1 MNRFDRKSIPNGEA
15 LVEFLDGDIRVMRP
29 GRFVTCAVTGKPIP
43 LEELKYWSVDKQQA
57 YATRDAV
64 LVAHGH
70 KPDGPR

>member
-15 LVEFLDGDIRVMRP
+15 VIEFLDGDIRIIRP

-43 LEELKYWSVDKQQA
+43 LDELKYWNVDKQEA
-57 YATRDAV
+57 YATREAV
-64 LVAHGH
+64 LIGMGQ